1 MPVYVTRREQFSAAH
16 RLFNPAFSDARND
29 EVFDKCNNVHGHNY
43 TLEVTVAGE
52 PDPAT
57 GYVIDLKLLGRILD
71 EEIIR
76 HVDHKDLNRDVPFL
90 RNVIPTAENLV
101 VAFWNILAPK
111 ITPGTLHAMRLWE
124 SENNSAESYG

>member
-1 MPVYVTRREQFSAAH
+1 MPVYVKRREQFSSAH
-16 RLFNPAFSDARND
+16 RLFNSAFSDARNE
-29 EVFDKCNNVHGHNY
+29 EVFDKCNNIHGHNY
-43 TLEVTVAGE
+43 TLEVTVVGE

-57 GYVIDLKLLGRILD
+57 GYVIDLKLLGRILG

-101 VAFWNILAPK
+101 VAFWKILAPK
-111 ITPGTLHAMRLWE
+111 ITPGTLHAIRLWE
-124 SENNSAESYG
+124 SENNSAEYFG

>member
-124 SENNSAESYG
+124 SENNSAEYYG